1 MSQPLQTFS
10 YREMAWTTCESP
22 LGQLTVVGGPDGVR
36 SLHYPGRVPELD
48 PAARRKMPKVT
59 RQLEEYFAGQRQA
72 FELQL
77 DLAGAPLQKAVW
89 SRLLQVPYGG
99 TTTFTEL
106 ADAVDQAAR
115 PEELVRYQCVGVA
128 AAAVGCTPA
137 PILIP
142 CHRVLSADGSLTGY
156 IGGMQRKQT
165 LLDLERR
172 VTEEAPE
179 RTLKRSIADAET
191 RPSPVRSVAVSR

>member
-10 YREMAWTTCESP
+10 YREMAWTVCESP
-22 LGQLTVVGGPDGVR
+22 IGQLTVVGGPDGVR
-36 SLHYPGRVPELD
+36 SLFYPGRVPALD
-48 PAARRKMPKVT
+48 PSARRKMPKLAK
-59 RQLEEYFAGQRQA
+59 QLEEYFSGQRQC
-72 FELQL
+72 FEVEL

-89 SRLLQVPYGG
+89 SRLMEVPYGG
-99 TTTFTEL
+99 TTTYTEL
-106 ADAVDQAAR
+106 ADAVDEAAR

-128 AAAVGCTPA
+128 AAAVGCTPV

-142 CHRVLSADGSLTGY
+142 CHRVLSFDGSLTGY

-172 VTEEAPE
+172 IAAGESIPPALAE
-179 RTLKRSIADAET
+179 RQLATH
-191 RPSPVRSVAVSR
+191 